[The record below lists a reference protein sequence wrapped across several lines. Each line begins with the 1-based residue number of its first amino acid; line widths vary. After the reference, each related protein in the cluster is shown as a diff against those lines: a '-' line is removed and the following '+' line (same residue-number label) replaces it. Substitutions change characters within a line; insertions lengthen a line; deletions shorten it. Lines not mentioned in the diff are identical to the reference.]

1 MLFPGRAWNLHTRA
15 LVNVDREP
23 AAIET
28 LQVRAPKVIGSTDEL
43 RGGARDRDPRIPE
56 RLGLARDT
64 AACGEEQRQ
73 NDRGCIAQ
81 APNLTRS
88 ARSPSPVD

>member
-1 MLFPGRAWNLHTRA
+1 MRGISTPAR

-28 LQVRAPKVIGSTDEL
+28 LQIRAPEVIGSTDEL
-43 RGGARDRDPRIPE
+43 RGGARDRSTRIPG
-56 RLGLARDT
+56 RFGLARDT
-64 AACGEEQRQ
+64 AACDEEQRQ
-73 NDRGCIAQ
+73 NDRGYIAQ

-88 ARSPSPVD
+88 ARAERLI

>member
-1 MLFPGRAWNLHTRA
+1 M
-15 LVNVDREP
+15 
-23 AAIET
+23 
-28 LQVRAPKVIGSTDEL
+28 IGSTDEL

-64 AACGEEQRQ
+64 AACDEEQRQ

-88 ARSPSPVD
+88 ARKTKSDLVD